1 MTSLL
6 VTSGGPTGIWQE
18 SWLLPGCES
27 GGTPG
32 AIQVVCQDLERKQG
46 LTGGRVIISRMVTHQ

>member
-18 SWLLPGCES
+18 SWLLPGRDP

-46 LTGGRVIISRMVTHQ
+46 LTGG